1 MKHNMIHPLQI
12 IGLHPG
18 SLEPSQKA
26 AENISKADILSGG
39 KRLLEAFPKFKGEK
53 IPFSSPVKEYAKTL
67 EKLLA
72 KGKKVVL
79 LADGD
84 PLLFGI
90 AQSLIPMLGEENVT
104 ITPSL
109 STIQLGAARLGCS
122 WKDFEIISLH
132 GRNDFSPLFGAM
144 QRKKDCA
151 VYTDQ
156 TNTPQAIAKRLLE
169 KGVDNYFM
177 VVLARLGTPEEKI
190 TRGRPESFLNF
201 TCADLNIVIL
211 TVDNK
216 ESSTKIFGR
225 EDDSFTRE
233 KGLITKLPVRSTG
246 IALLDIRPNQT
257 VWDLGAGCG
266 SVAIDASFITTGSR
280 FFAIEQKPER
290 VEMIKE
296 NIRRFKA
303 WSVEPTCGTMP
314 QALAEL
320 PDPERIFMGGGI
332 GRDDSVIR
340 EAAKRL
346 KPGGRLVVHAILMG
360 SIQRSRDLFE
370 ELGWNWQSMQI
381 QASTSD
387 KLAGDIRYKA
397 HNPVTILWADKPE
410 G

>member
-1 MKHNMIHPLQI
+1 MIHPLQI

-18 SLEPSQKA
+18 SLTPTSEAAKA
-26 AENISKADILSGG
+26 ISKADILSGG
-39 KRLLEAFPKFKGEK
+39 KRLLEAFPEFNGKR

-67 EKLLA
+67 KQLLTD
-72 KGKKVVL
+72 GKKVVL

-90 AQSLIPMLGEENVT
+90 AASLIPLLGAENVS
-104 ITPSL
+104 ITPAL
-109 STIQLGAARLGCS
+109 STVQVGAARLGCI

-132 GRNDFSPLFGAM
+132 GRDNFSPLFGAM

-156 TNTPQAIAKRLLE
+156 TNTPQAIAKRLVE
-169 KGVDNYFM
+169 KGVDNYSM
-177 VVLARLGTPEEKI
+177 AVLAQLGTPEEKI
-190 TRGRPESFLNF
+190 TQARPESFLNF
-201 TCADLNIVIL
+201 ICADLNIIIL
-211 TVDNK
+211 TAENK
-216 ESSTKIFGR
+216 KNSTPLFGR

-233 KGLITKLPVRSTG
+233 KGLITKLPVRSAG
-246 IALLDIRPNQT
+246 IALLNLRAGQT

-266 SVAIDASFITTGSR
+266 SVAIEASFITTDSR
-280 FFAIEQKPER
+280 FYAVEKKIER
-290 VEMIKE
+290 TEMIKE
-296 NIRRFKA
+296 NIRKFRA
-303 WSVEPTCGTMP
+303 WSVKPICGAMP
-314 QALAEL
+314 QSLEDL